1 MAKVNQLKTGVVIS
15 YINLLIGNIIPF
27 IYTPIMLNIL
37 GKSQYG
43 LYGIASS
50 VMGYLNLLN
59 FGIGSAIIRY
69 LTKYT
74 VNNDKKGEQKMFGL
88 FMFLY
93 TIIAVL
99 IAVIGTIVAFN
110 INVFYSSNLTASEL
124 ETLKVLLLLMTFN
137 TAVFFPFSLYTS
149 VVLAH
154 EKYIFNKVTCVISTI
169 LSPAVNLIMLFM
181 GFATIGLVISST
193 ILNIVMCLLN
203 AVYCHRK
210 LHIKPDFHQMPFNLL
225 KEIFSFS
232 AFIFLGDIVNML
244 YWSTDKL
251 ILGSMVG
258 TVAVAVYNVGATF
271 NNYVQQISVAISG
284 VLIPRINTLVFKT
297 GKQKELSDMFT
308 KVGRLQF
315 LIISFIVSGFIVF
328 GQQFIVIWAGADY
341 YEAFPVA
348 LLVMLPVTIPLIQ
361 NVGLNII
368 IAQNKHRFRSIVY
381 AIIAILNVILTVV
394 LIPDFGIIG
403 ASIATCIAYIL
414 GPVII
419 MNWYYH
425 KKTGIDVIKFW
436 KNIILMLPVPSILTV
451 LGCIATHFV
460 TINSWMSLFIGIL
473 IYSIVFIPL
482 LYLFTMNEYEK
493 NTFKKPVLKILN
505 KIFKRKSQET

>member
-1 MAKVNQLKTGVVIS
+1 MAKINQLKAGVVIS

-37 GKSQYG
+37 GQSQYG
-43 LYGIASS
+43 LYGIANS

-99 IAVIGTIVAFN
+99 IAVVGTVVAFN
-110 INVFYSSNLTASEL
+110 INIFYSSNLSASEL

-137 TAVFFPFSLYTS
+137 TAIFFPFSLYTS
-149 VVLAH
+149 VVLTH
-154 EKYIFNKVTCVISTI
+154 EKYVFNKLTSVLSTI
-169 LSPAVNLIMLFM
+169 LSPIVNLIMLFM
-181 GFATIGLVISST
+181 GFATVGLVVAST
-193 ILNIVMCLLN
+193 ILNLIMCLLN
-203 AVYCHRK
+203 AIYCHKK

-225 KEIFSFS
+225 KELFGFS
-232 AFIFLGDIVNML
+232 AFIFLGDIVNLL

-251 ILGSMVG
+251 IIGSMIG

-271 NNYVQQISVAISG
+271 NNYVQQISIAVSS
-284 VLIPRINTLVFKT
+284 VLVPRINTLVFQE
-297 GKQKELSDMFT
+297 GKQKELSDIFT
-308 KVGRLQF
+308 RVGRLQF

-328 GQQFIVIWAGADY
+328 GQQFIVIWAGTDY

-368 IAQNKHRFRSIVY
+368 TAQNKHRFRAIVY
-381 AIIAILNVILTVV
+381 AIIAVLNVILTIL

-425 KKTGIDVIKFW
+425 KKTGIDIINFW
-436 KNIILMLPVPSILTV
+436 KNIILMSPVPIIMTV
-451 LGCIATHFV
+451 IGCIVTHYIS
-460 TINSWMSLFIGIL
+460 INSWLSLFTGII
-473 IYSIVFIPL
+473 IYSVVFIPL
-482 LYLFTMNEYEK
+482 LYLFAMNEYEK
-493 NTFKKPVLKILN
+493 NIFKNPVLKIFN
-505 KIFKRKSQET
+505 KIFRRESQEK